1 MTDIKLESLDLAAL
15 LCSRVCH
22 DVISPVGAIVNGLE
36 VMDLERDEA
45 MRADALRLVRES
57 AGRASSRLQ
66 YARLAFGA
74 GGSAGASIDLSA
86 AQQVAR
92 SYFEDEKAELVWE
105 AQKLFLPKNKV
116 KLLLNLLLLAGP
128 SIPRGGTIKVEIEGG
143 EHASAIMVTAS
154 GPNARIPPH
163 AVELLAGASPSGAI
177 DAHAI
182 QPYYTGLIA
191 KAAGME
197 IDVTIE
203 GETVRFSAA
212 GTPQA
217 GSA

>member
-1 MTDIKLESLDLAAL
+1 MTDIKLDSLDLAAL

-36 VMDLERDEA
+36 VMDLEKDEA
-45 MRADALRLVRES
+45 MRGDALRLVRES

-74 GGSAGASIDLSA
+74 GGSAGASIDLGA
-86 AQQVAR
+86 AQGIAR
-92 SYFEDEKAELVWE
+92 AYFEDEKAELVWE
-105 AQKLFLPKNKV
+105 APRLFLPKNKV

-128 SIPRGGTIKVEIEGG
+128 SIPRGGTIKVAVEGEDG
-143 EHASAIMVTAS
+143 MGAITVTAT

-163 AVELLAGASPSGAI
+163 AIELLAGMSPTGAI

-191 KAAGME
+191 QAAGMKVDVG
-197 IDVTIE
+197 ID
-203 GETVRFSAA
+203 GDTVRFNAIPL
-212 GTPQA
+212 PQ
-217 GSA
+217 

>member
-1 MTDIKLESLDLAAL
+1 MTDIKLDSLDLAAL

-36 VMDLERDEA
+36 VMDLEKDEA
-45 MRADALRLVRES
+45 MRGDALRLVRES

-74 GGSAGASIDLSA
+74 GGSAGASIDLGA
-86 AQQVAR
+86 AQGIAR
-92 SYFEDEKAELVWE
+92 AYFEDEKAELVWE
-105 AQKLFLPKNKV
+105 APRLFLPKNKV

-128 SIPRGGTIKVEIEGG
+128 SIPRGGTIKVSVEGEDG
-143 EHASAIMVTAS
+143 AGMITVTAT

-163 AVELLAGASPSGAI
+163 AVELLAGTPTGAI

-191 KAAGME
+191 RAAGMKVDVG
-197 IDVTIE
+197 ID
-203 GETVRFSAA
+203 GETVRFTAIA
-212 GTPQA
+212 IPQ
-217 GSA
+217 

>member
-1 MTDIKLESLDLAAL
+1 MTNIKLEPLDLAAL

-36 VMDLERDEA
+36 VMDLEKDEA
-45 MRADALRLVRES
+45 MRQDALRLVRES
-57 AGRASSRLQ
+57 ARRASSRLQ

-74 GGSAGASIDLSA
+74 GGSAGASIDLAA
-86 AQQVAR
+86 AQGVAR
-92 SYFEDEKAELVWE
+92 AYFEEEKAELAWE
-105 AQKLFLPKNKV
+105 TQPLFLPKNKV

-128 SIPRGGTIKVEIEGG
+128 SIPRGGTIKVTIEGN
-143 EHASAIMVTAS
+143 ELASAMTVTAT

-163 AVELLAGASPSGAI
+163 AVELLAGASPTGAI

-191 KAAGME
+191 RAAGMQIQVA
-197 IDVTIE
+197 IDGDTVTFQATSE
-203 GETVRFSAA
+203 G
-212 GTPQA
+212 
-217 GSA
+217 

>member
-1 MTDIKLESLDLAAL
+1 MTDIKLEPLDLAAL

-36 VMDLERDEA
+36 VMDLEKDEA
-45 MRADALRLVRES
+45 MREDALRLVRES

-74 GGSAGASIDLSA
+74 GGSAGASIDLAA
-86 AQQVAR
+86 AQGVAR
-92 SYFEDEKAELVWE
+92 AYFEEEKAELAWD
-105 AQKLFLPKNKV
+105 AQALFLPKNKV

-128 SIPRGGTIKVEIEGG
+128 SIPRGGTIKVAIEGS
-143 EHASAIMVTAS
+143 ELASAMTVTAT

-163 AVELLAGASPSGAI
+163 AVELLAGASPTGSI

-182 QPYYTGLIA
+182 QPYYTGLMA
-191 KAAGME
+191 RAAGMDVQVA
-197 IDVTIE
+197 IDGDTVT
-203 GETVRFSAA
+203 FHAA
-212 GTPQA
+212 SKA
-217 GSA
+217 